1 MRNRMNLVEGVY
13 SVDCGSGH
21 LGTKHN
27 FPGLPNKS
35 GMNGMLLFGGKHNL
49 ERM

>member
-1 MRNRMNLVEGVY
+1 MRNLGNLAEGVY
-13 SVDCGSGH
+13 SVYCGSDH

-35 GMNGMLLFGGKHNL
+35 GTNGMLLLGGKHNL